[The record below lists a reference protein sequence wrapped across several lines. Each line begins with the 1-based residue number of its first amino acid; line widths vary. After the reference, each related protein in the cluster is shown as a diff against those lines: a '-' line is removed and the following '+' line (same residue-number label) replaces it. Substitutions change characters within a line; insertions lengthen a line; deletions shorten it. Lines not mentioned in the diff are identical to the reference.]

1 MPNQTTRNRFAM
13 TKGTTM
19 AAYLDDREDELLDAV
34 VTAAALVAR
43 ADGWIDAVERSEL
56 LNFLN
61 RHGLLSAFTRA
72 EVLDFFER
80 RVHQLEGDSGAAVAV
95 GSLRRLAGRS
105 LARLVV
111 DAGEHVAA
119 ADGHLHPRE
128 AHILLLIRIAL
139 TRPSL
144 SPLENSPDSGLGVD
158 ARGARSAP
166 LPDAEIPN
174 TSKI

>member
-1 MPNQTTRNRFAM
+1 MPNQNTRNRWDM
-13 TKGTTM
+13 TTGATM
-19 AAYLDDREDELLDAV
+19 AAYLDDREDELLDAA
-34 VTAAALVAR
+34 VTAAA
-43 ADGWIDAVERSEL
+43 L

-80 RVHQLEGDSGAAVAV
+80 RVHQLEGDSGAGVAV

-128 AHILLLIRIAL
+128 VHILLLIVSPSADLPYLLAKTVLIQDSAL
-139 TRPSL
+139 KHAAQDPRPCLTPKS
-144 SPLENSPDSGLGVD
+144 
-158 ARGARSAP
+158 
-166 LPDAEIPN
+166 EIPN
-174 TSKI
+174 ISKI